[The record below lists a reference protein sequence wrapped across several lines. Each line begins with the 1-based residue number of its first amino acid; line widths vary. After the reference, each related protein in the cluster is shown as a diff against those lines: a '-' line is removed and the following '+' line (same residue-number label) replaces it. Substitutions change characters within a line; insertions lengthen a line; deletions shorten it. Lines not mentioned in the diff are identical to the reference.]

1 MKPEQL
7 YQELKDL
14 AQKLGIAVSEQNF
27 RKTGLPVK
35 SGLCTVRGERRLL
48 LDKHRSIRYRID
60 VLAECLGQLP
70 LDDIYLV
77 PAVREYLDS
86 YSNNIIK

>member
-35 SGLCTVRGERRLL
+35 SGMCTVKGESRLL
-48 LDKHRSIRYRID
+48 LDKHRSVRYRID
-60 VLAECLGQLP
+60 VLAECLVRLP
-70 LDDIYLV
+70 LDDLYIV
-77 PAVREYLDS
+77 PAVREFLDT
-86 YSNNIIK
+86 YTNKNK